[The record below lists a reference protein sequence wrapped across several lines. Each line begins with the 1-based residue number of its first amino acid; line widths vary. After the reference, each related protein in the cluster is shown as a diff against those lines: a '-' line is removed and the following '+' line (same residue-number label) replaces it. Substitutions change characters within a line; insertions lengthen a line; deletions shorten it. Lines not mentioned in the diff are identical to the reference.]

1 MGFRTIVIEKPC
13 KLSYRGG
20 YMEVRLE
27 DDVQKYHLS
36 EISSIILESTQVYF
50 SAYLASELAKSKIL
64 TIFCDKKHLPVG
76 QYLPLYGAHN
86 CSKRIQEQIAWGEV
100 IKKQV
105 WQAVVKYK
113 IDQQA
118 NLLSDRNLENSN
130 VLFGFAKSVKSGDT
144 TNREAQAARVYFS
157 SLFGENFTREIDSPL
172 NAALNYGYSILLAM
186 VSRELSARGYL
197 TQIGI
202 CHRNEY
208 NQFNLAC
215 DLMEPFR
222 PLVDRVVLDNFEGDF
237 TRDLRLTLLSIS
249 TMVIEYKDGVYKV
262 SSVVSLFVQDCLN
275 ALNKKIMV
283 DEISSFKVVEDEL

>member
-1 MGFRTIVIEKPC
+1 
-13 KLSYRGG
+13 
-20 YMEVRLE
+20 MEVRLE

-249 TMVIEYKDGVYKV
+249 TMVVEYKDGDYKV

>member
-1 MGFRTIVIEKPC
+1 
-13 KLSYRGG
+13 
-20 YMEVRLE
+20 MEVRLE

-36 EISSIILESTQVYF
+36 EISSIILETTQVYF

-64 TIFCDKKHLPVG
+64 TIFCDEKHLPVG
-76 QYLPLYGAHN
+76 HYLPLYGAHN
-86 CSKRIQEQIAWGEV
+86 CSKRMQEQIAWGEV

-113 IDQQA
+113 IEQQA

-130 VLFGFAKSVKSGDT
+130 VLFGFAKSVKSGDA
-144 TNREAQAARVYFS
+144 TNREAQAARVHFS
-157 SLFGENFTREIDSPL
+157 SLFGENFTRETDSPL

-186 VSRELSARGYL
+186 VARELSARGYL

-222 PLVDRVVLDNFEGDF
+222 PLVDRVVFDNFEGDF

-249 TMVIEYKDGVYKV
+249 TMVVEYKDGDYKV

-283 DEISSFKVVEDEL
+283 DEISQYKVAEDEL

>member
-1 MGFRTIVIEKPC
+1 M
-13 KLSYRGG
+13 
-20 YMEVRLE
+20 
-27 DDVQKYHLS
+27 
-36 EISSIILESTQVYF
+36 
-50 SAYLASELAKSKIL
+50 
-64 TIFCDKKHLPVG
+64 
-76 QYLPLYGAHN
+76 
-86 CSKRIQEQIAWGEV
+86 QEQIAWGEV

-113 IDQQA
+113 IEQQA

-144 TNREAQAARVYFS
+144 TNREAQAARVYFA
-157 SLFGENFTREIDSPL
+157 SLFGEDFTREIESPL
-172 NAALNYGYSILLAM
+172 NGALNYGYSILLAM
-186 VSRELSARGYL
+186 VARELSARGYL

-222 PLVDRVVLDNFEGDF
+222 PLVDRVVLDNFKGDF

-249 TMVIEYKDGVYKV
+249 TMVIEYKDGDYKV

-283 DEISSFKVVEDEL
+283 DEISQYKVAEDEL